1 MKQKIKD
8 FIFGE
13 RKTYRIQTDLTV
25 LDVSGRRFSMN
36 KKGFLVVRD
45 CFFKVGTFLNVR
57 HIVEI

>member
-25 LDVSGRRFSMN
+25 LDVSGRRYSMN
-36 KKGFLVVRD
+36 KKGVLVVRD
-45 CFFKVGTFLNVR
+45 CFFKVGTILNVK
-57 HIVEI
+57 HIVHI

>member
-1 MKQKIKD
+1 MKD

-13 RKTYRIQTDLTV
+13 RKTYRIQTNATV
-25 LDVSGRRFSMN
+25 LDVSGRRYSMN

-45 CFFKVGTFLNVR
+45 CFFKVGTILNVE